1 METNKVNAVTRSD
14 FSLDRMRGMLRDLKL
29 GRIMSLIDNNEVL
42 IVLLLLM
49 VIAPQLSDKFMTELN
64 IKNLLR
70 QSSIIGILAISQF
83 LVILISG
90 FDLSVAG
97 ILALSSVM
105 IARYTPEVG
114 VEQATLYALGAGAGL
129 GLVNGLAVTKGRVP
143 PLIATLATLGIARG
157 LAFTTTEKSLYVRDP
172 LLQDINGWEYGILTG
187 PTLIWFVLAVLV
199 FMFLMLTRTGMR
211 MYAIGG
217 DESTSRLAGIKVDR
231 IKLGVYTFAG
241 FMSAVGGLIFVIRS
255 RSGVPHV
262 GTGWELTT
270 IAAVIIGGTNLFG
283 GEGNVL
289 KAMVGV
295 FIYQAISNV
304 MNLMRLD
311 PFYQD
316 IVRAFVI
323 FIAVGFSMWRA
334 ARRRKRTTS

>member
-1 METNKVNAVTRSD
+1 METNKANSVARSGV
-14 FSLDRMRGMLRDLKL
+14 SVGRVLRPLRGLRL
-29 GRIMSLIDNNEVL
+29 GRIWTLLDNNEVL
-42 IVLLLLM
+42 IVLLVLM
-49 VIAPQLSDKFMTELN
+49 VIAPQLSDKFLTELN

-97 ILALSSVM
+97 ILAMSSVI
-105 IARYTPEVG
+105 IAHYTPEVG
-114 VEQATLYALGAGAGL
+114 VRTATLYALGAGSGIGL
-129 GLVNGLAVTKGRVP
+129 LNGLAVTKGRVP
-143 PLIATLATLGIARG
+143 PLIATLASLGISRG
-157 LAFTTTEKSLYVRDP
+157 LAFTVTEKSLYVRDP
-172 LLQDINGWEYGILTG
+172 LLEDINGWTYGVLTG
-187 PTLIWFVLAVLV
+187 PTVIWIVLAVLV
-199 FMFLMLTRTGMR
+199 FLFLMLTRTGMR
-211 MYAIGG
+211 IYAIGG
-217 DESTSRLAGIKVDR
+217 NEDTARLAGVKVDR
-231 IKLGVYTFAG
+231 IKLGVYIFAG

-270 IAAVIIGGTNLFG
+270 IAAVIIGGSNLFG
-283 GEGNVL
+283 GEGNIL

-295 FIYQAISNV
+295 FIYQSISNI

-316 IVRAFVI
+316 IVRAGVI
-323 FIAVGFSMWRA
+323 LIAVGFSMWQS
-334 ARRRKRTTS
+334 ARRRKRMAD